1 MVPLR
6 NARLVSP
13 NLQVV
18 RGHSATR
25 NCQHTSAPATR
36 PFPHSHCRI
45 ARKPNRLEPVVP
57 GSSNALRMPRE
68 PPYAWIR
75 QLVGSNNT
83 ARLNALLNFVDYQGP
98 PLSNAAEAVEV
109 LLDTTNENV
118 YRRRLQ
124 RCANVGM
131 KEEFVRLVNQGRR
144 YTPGLGTP
152 YIYHIR
158 LPDTFTST
166 SAPIAVGQPV
176 PAPSTPSKPSSASA
190 SSLFVPPKAKDCAPP
205 KPTLLPHPGPA
216 PVKPYGK
223 RYAWVH
229 PFSDEEVTQYD
240 RLNPNETISTI
251 IGYRHSNWAGEPEH
265 VRSTQCMWQIA
276 AALSSPCKARDRVHD
291 WICRIQRHLQWDG
304 HRPGIPPSA
313 KSIQEQ
319 YTFMKLALDY
329 NTDIFGTLRNCL
341 PFSTVHAYDAI
352 TSEQYTE
359 YCNAVHSFNA
369 AHKAHFE
376 SKKALDDWMLRW
388 HVPSAPPTDECTE
401 VAPPKGTTWEERDME
416 ARKRAILIASDDEEE
431 TDKGSEVAT
440 KKPKTIGL
448 TMKAV

>member
-1 MVPLR
+1 MPKEAPYEWIR
-6 NARLVSP
+6 RLV
-13 NLQVV
+13 
-18 RGHSATR
+18 A
-25 NCQHTSAPATR
+25 
-36 PFPHSHCRI
+36 
-45 ARKPNRLEPVVP
+45 
-57 GSSNALRMPRE
+57 
-68 PPYAWIR
+68 
-75 QLVGSNNT
+75 SNNT

-98 PLSNAAEAVEV
+98 PLLNAAEAAEV

-118 YRRRLQ
+118 YRRRLK

-131 KEEFVRLVNQGRR
+131 REEFVGLVNQGRR
-144 YTPGLGTP
+144 RYTPGIGRP

-158 LPDTFTST
+158 LPDTVTAT

-176 PAPSTPSKPSSASA
+176 PAPSSSSSS

-240 RLNPNETISTI
+240 LLNPYETISTI
-251 IGYRHSNWAGEPEH
+251 IGYRHSNWASEPEH

-291 WICRIQRHLQWDG
+291 WICRIQRHLQWEG
-304 HRPGIPPSA
+304 HRPGVPPSA
-313 KSIQEQ
+313 KSIHEQ
-319 YTFMKLALDY
+319 YTFIKFALDY
-329 NTDIFGTLRNCL
+329 NTDVFGTLRDCL
-341 PFSTVHAYDAI
+341 PLKVHAYTAI

-359 YCNAVHSFNA
+359 YSNAVLSFNA
-369 AHKAHFE
+369 AAKAHLE
-376 SKKALDDWMLRW
+376 SKKAVDDWMLRW
-388 HVPSAPPTDECTE
+388 HVPPAPPADECAE
-401 VAPPKGTTWEERDME
+401 VAPPKGTTWEERDKE

-431 TDKGSEVAT
+431 MDKGSEVAT
-440 KKPKTIGL
+440 KKHKMIGS
-448 TMKAV
+448 TVKAE

>member
-1 MVPLR
+1 VC
-6 NARLVSP
+6 
-13 NLQVV
+13 V
-18 RGHSATR
+18 RTV
-25 NCQHTSAPATR
+25 QD
-36 PFPHSHCRI
+36 
-45 ARKPNRLEPVVP
+45 RLEPVVP
-57 GSSNALRMPRE
+57 NSSNALGMPRE
-68 PPYAWIR
+68 PPYEWIR

-98 PLSNAAEAVEV
+98 LLSNAAEAVEV
-109 LLDTTNENV
+109 LLDTTSENV

-131 KEEFVRLVNQGRR
+131 KEDFVRLVNQGRR

-158 LPDTFTST
+158 LPGTVTST

-176 PAPSTPSKPSSASA
+176 PAPSTPSSA

-216 PVKPYGK
+216 PVKPLGK

-229 PFSDEEVTQYD
+229 PFSDKEVTQYD
-240 RLNPNETISTI
+240 LLNPYETISTI
-251 IGYRHSNWAGEPEH
+251 VGYRHSNWASEPEH

-276 AALSSPCKARDRVHD
+276 AALSSPCKARDRVHE
-291 WICRIQRHLQWDG
+291 WICRIQRHLQWEG
-304 HRPGIPPSA
+304 HRPGVPPSA

-319 YTFMKLALDY
+319 YTFIKLALDY
-329 NTDIFGTLRNCL
+329 NTDIFGPLRYNSL
-341 PFSTVHAYDAI
+341 FHGLDAQTAI

-369 AHKAHFE
+369 AAKAHLE
-376 SKKALDDWMLRW
+376 SKKAVDDWMLRW
-388 HVPSAPPTDECTE
+388 HVPPAPPTDECAE
-401 VAPPKGTTWEERDME
+401 VAPPKGTTWEERDKE

-440 KKPKTIGL
+440 KKPKMTRS
-448 TMKAV
+448 TVKAE

>member
-1 MVPLR
+1 MC
-6 NARLVSP
+6 
-13 NLQVV
+13 V
-18 RGHSATR
+18 RTV
-25 NCQHTSAPATR
+25 QDR
-36 PFPHSHCRI
+36 P
-45 ARKPNRLEPVVP
+45 EPVVP
-57 GSSNALRMPRE
+57 GSSDALQMPKE
-68 PPYAWIR
+68 APYYWVR
-75 QLVGSNNT
+75 QLVRSDNT

-98 PLSNAAEAVEV
+98 PLLNAAEAVRV
-109 LLDTTNENV
+109 LLDTTTENV

-131 KEEFVRLVNQGRR
+131 NEKFVRSVNQGRR

-158 LPDTFTST
+158 HPDTVTAT

-176 PAPSTPSKPSSASA
+176 PAPSTPSSA

-205 KPTLLPHPGPA
+205 KPTFLPHPGPA
-216 PVKPYGK
+216 PVKPLGK
-223 RYAWVH
+223 RYACVH
-229 PFSDEEVTQYD
+229 PFSDEEVAQYD
-240 RLNPNETISTI
+240 RLNPHETILTI
-251 IGYRHSNWAGEPEH
+251 IQCRHNSWAGELEH
-265 VRSTQCMWQIA
+265 VRSTQCMWQVA

-304 HRPGIPPSA
+304 HRPGVAPSA

-319 YTFMKLALDY
+319 YTFIKIALDY
-329 NTDIFGTLRNCL
+329 NTDLFGTLRDVPHL
-341 PFSTVHAYDAI
+341 PDKQNVYVAI

-359 YCNAVHSFNA
+359 YSNAVHSFNELA
-369 AHKAHFE
+369 KAHFE
-376 SKKALDDWMLRW
+376 SKKAVDDWMLRW

-431 TDKGSEVAT
+431 TDKGSEAAT
-440 KKPKTIGL
+440 KKPKTIGS
-448 TMKAV
+448 TVKAE